1 MARPKFKSKTKAYA
15 QFAGLLWRTRSLV
28 DLGIVG
34 IDRELKEKLDPLLA
48 KFSDVK
54 GIRGRKPKNYK
65 PSIKSTKGDGENINM
80 ELDQRTAHIMKQAVE
95 AERKRHDDLR
105 YFHYS
110 SLAVALWASFET
122 YNVTLFEQLYRER
135 PELLKSSEQ
144 IQIKDAVDHRDA
156 ILDYLIERQLEAI
169 GHLKLKDI
177 VEYYKKRL
185 GIEISAARTAKLE
198 KYYFLRN
205 VVAHKTGLVRPTQKL
220 KAQGDFHIVG
230 DEIRVSKTFLLRMAN
245 LIEATVR
252 FIESRVIEQFY
263 KVKPKPSLKRTANG
277 VAPRARSAS
286 AKHAPRTRG
295 ATPLSTA

>member
-1 MARPKFKSKTKAYA
+1 MNTTAPVLCRRFCGINYGRPHNRPTMARQNFKSKTKAFA
-15 QFAGLLWRTRSLV
+15 QFAGLLWRTRNLV

-34 IDRELKEKLDPLLA
+34 IDRELEVKLDPLLA
-48 KFSDVK
+48 KFSEVK
-54 GIRGRKPKNYK
+54 CIRGLKPKDYK
-65 PSIKSTKGDGENINM
+65 PSIKSTNRDGGAINM
-80 ELDQRTAHIMKQAVE
+80 ELDQRTAHIIKQAIE

-110 SLAVALWASFET
+110 NLAVALWASFET

-144 IQIKDAVDHRDA
+144 IQVKDAVDHRDA
-156 ILDYLIERQLEAI
+156 MLDYLIERQLEGI

-177 VEYYKKRL
+177 IEYYKKRL
-185 GIEISAARTAKLE
+185 GIEVSTARAAKLE

-220 KAQGDFHIVG
+220 KAQADFHIVG

-245 LIEATVR
+245 LIETTVR
-252 FIESRVIEQFY
+252 HIESKVIEQFY
-263 KVKPKPSLKRTANG
+263 TARPNPLQKRYA
-277 VAPRARSAS
+277 
-286 AKHAPRTRG
+286 
-295 ATPLSTA
+295 